1 MSFTSGLH
9 GPRVLLTIP
18 KSFEDVQV
26 ISVICFAQDNL
37 ESNFT
42 PRCGCPNSEYWCEL
56 DFVLS
61 VIGTCIQFDKSNCI
75 CHLPDYF
82 SSSVKSVWRI

>member
-1 MSFTSGLH
+1 MSFTPGLH

-18 KSFEDVQV
+18 KTFDDFEV

-42 PRCGCPNSEYWCEL
+42 PRYKIQETLFYVGLCTETLISSIEL
-56 DFVLS
+56 VSD
-61 VIGTCIQFDKSNCI
+61 
-75 CHLPDYF
+75 
-82 SSSVKSVWRI
+82 

>member
-1 MSFTSGLH
+1 MKHTQVLVELAYCRLCPLLLH

-18 KSFEDVQV
+18 KTFDDVEE

-42 PRCGCPNSEYWCEL
+42 PRYE
-56 DFVLS
+56 
-61 VIGTCIQFDKSNCI
+61 
-75 CHLPDYF
+75 
-82 SSSVKSVWRI
+82 

>member
-1 MSFTSGLH
+1 MSFTSDLH

-18 KSFEDVQV
+18 KTFDDFEV

-42 PRCGCPNSEYWCEL
+42 LRYE
-56 DFVLS
+56 
-61 VIGTCIQFDKSNCI
+61 
-75 CHLPDYF
+75 
-82 SSSVKSVWRI
+82 

>member
-18 KSFEDVQV
+18 KTFDDFEV
-26 ISVICFAQDNL
+26 ISLICFAQDNL

-42 PRCGCPNSEYWCEL
+42 PRYEWLATLESGCPNSEYWC
-56 DFVLS
+56 
-61 VIGTCIQFDKSNCI
+61 
-75 CHLPDYF
+75 
-82 SSSVKSVWRI
+82 